1 MGQTPPKL
9 PQPPPECYIT
19 PPGRRHRRVPA
30 AFADVIAALWHPDS
44 SEAVNPGRFKAVFQK
59 YVPSF
64 TGYR

>member
-1 MGQTPPKL
+1 VLTP
-9 PQPPPECYIT
+9 
-19 PPGRRHRRVPA
+19 GVRPA

>member
-1 MGQTPPKL
+1 MGRGPPAANL
-9 PQPPPECYIT
+9 LCNT
-19 PPGRRHRRVPA
+19 PPGTDTCHLRA
-30 AFADVIAALWHPDS
+30 AFADVIAALWHPES